1 MSRQFVIR
9 GHCEFAALYS
19 PRKCAPTA
27 VRSHYGLNLYDFTI
41 SGADEDTINRL
52 ETKRTEFKNQFG
64 DTVSGISLFSET
76 KPMIVGV
83 GINALTRAKELNTE
97 IDSWLNSREVVVYGT
112 VGHSTVNGRAFHPVS
127 LRVVMFDYPV
137 VLPGDAALLDILN
150 HPNGFTYGRGAW
162 AQGKL
167 YL

>member
-1 MSRQFVIR
+1 MKKFKVR
-9 GHCEFAALYS
+9 GRIEFAALYS

-41 SGADEDTINRL
+41 TGADENAINIL

-112 VGHSTVNGRAFHPVS
+112 VGHSTVNGRAIHPVG

-150 HPNGFTYGRGAW
+150 HSNGFTYGRGAW